1 MTTTT
6 DSEVRLTRTG
16 RNRLAARARH
26 LREVVLPRY
35 IEVIDDPDRDLQ
47 AIADFE
53 RADAELSYLCAVL
66 KSSTPAELLPDDP
79 DRVELGEL
87 VTIRLT
93 DGVAES
99 FRIVHHAEAAVHD
112 RHVSADAPL
121 GRALLGRRIGDHV
134 DVAAPNGTYTCCI
147 EAVTR

>member
-1 MTTTT
+1 MTMTAPR
-6 DSEVRLTRTG
+6 SEVRLTRSG
-16 RNRLAARARH
+16 RNQLEARARH

-35 IEVIDDPDRDLQ
+35 IEVIDDLDHDLQ
-47 AIADFE
+47 AIVDFE
-53 RADAELSYLCAVL
+53 RADAELSHLCAVL
-66 KSSTPAELLPDDP
+66 KSSMPAELLPDDP

-93 DGVAES
+93 DGAES

-134 DVAAPNGTYTCCI
+134 DVAAPNHTYTCCI